1 MRAFLVFLIT
11 LFLIPALI
19 ITGVLGAVRTIMS
32 EPFIVRTLE
41 EIIMAADLQQLL
53 HEYLAQEA
61 ELSPGQQE
69 FIETVLPRLDL
80 NKVLV
85 DLSKTASST
94 IFAFLSGKQST

>member
-19 ITGVLGAVRTIMS
+19 ITGVLGTVRTIMS

-53 HEYLAQEA
+53 H
-61 ELSPGQQE
+61 
-69 FIETVLPRLDL
+69 
-80 NKVLV
+80 
-85 DLSKTASST
+85 
-94 IFAFLSGKQST
+94 